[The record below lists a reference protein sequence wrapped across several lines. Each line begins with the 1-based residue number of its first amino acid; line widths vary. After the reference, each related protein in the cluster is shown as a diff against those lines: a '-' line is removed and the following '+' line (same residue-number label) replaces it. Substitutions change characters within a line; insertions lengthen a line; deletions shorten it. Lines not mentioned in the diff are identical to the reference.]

1 MKFTPFILLFTLLSI
16 SCGNQPT
23 PDINENSSGNPATA
37 PVDYLG
43 AVNKGRKKA
52 VTDTALNQVN
62 GAINQYKAS
71 NSRPPRYLNE
81 LISEGLLAELPRITR
96 RQKMDLQPA
105 DRRSLGCFG
114 KIIGLI

>member
-1 MKFTPFILLFTLLSI
+1 MKFTPFIPLFALLSV
-16 SCGNQPT
+16 SCGNQPA

-52 VTDTALNQVN
+52 VTDTALLQVN

-81 LISEGLLAELPRITR
+81 LISEGLLAELPA
-96 RQKMDLQPA
+96 LPA
-105 DRRSLGCFG
+105 G
-114 KIIGLI
+114 KKWTYNPQTGEASVVSEK